1 MYIKQLSI
9 FLENRPGRMLEV
21 SRALSEEGINILSLC
36 VADTSDYGL
45 LRAVVSN
52 QERALE
58 ILKGKGFSALMT
70 EVLAVKLER
79 KVGELERLLEILN
92 TGAVNVEYLYIVN
105 TPAASLVL
113 KVSEPEKA
121 AAAMKAAGVELAG
134 EEIYRLDSVG

>member
-9 FLENRPGRMLEV
+9 FLENRLGRMLEV

-52 QERALE
+52 PERALE

-113 KVSEPEKA
+113 KVSGPERA

-134 EEIYRLDSVG
+134 GEIYRLGSVG

>member
-36 VADTSDYGL
+36 VADTIDYGL

-52 QERALE
+52 PERALE

-113 KVSEPEKA
+113 KVSEPERA

>member
-52 QERALE
+52 PDKALG
-58 ILKGKGFSALMT
+58 ILKAKGFSALMT

-92 TGAVNVEYLYIVN
+92 AGAVNVEYLYIVN

>member
-1 MYIKQLSI
+1 MYIKQLSF
-9 FLENRPGRMLEV
+9 FLENRLGRMLEV

-52 QERALE
+52 PERALE

-113 KVSEPEKA
+113 KVSEPERA

>member
-9 FLENRPGRMLEV
+9 FLENRLGRMLEV

-52 QERALE
+52 PERALE

>member
-52 QERALE
+52 PERALE

-113 KVSEPEKA
+113 KVSEPERA
-121 AAAMKAAGVELAG
+121 AAAMKAAGVELVG

>member
-45 LRAVVSN
+45 PGAVVSN
-52 QERALE
+52 PEMALE

-113 KVSEPEKA
+113 KVSEPERA

>member
-9 FLENRPGRMLEV
+9 FLENRLGRMLEV

-52 QERALE
+52 PERALE

-113 KVSEPEKA
+113 KVSEPERA